1 MFIYE
6 KEDKLN
12 LKFNPLVPGEI
23 TEDPDIVISKEGIN
37 IGDLEISDKN
47 ILPTPEQS
55 DSGKMVMVNEEGS
68 YTLQTLAILADAA
81 LIIS

>member
-12 LKFNPLVPGEI
+12 LKFNPV
-23 TEDPDIVISKEGIN
+23 TTANFEDPDIVVSKKGIN
-37 IGDLEISDKN
+37 LGDLEISNKN
-47 ILPTPEQS
+47 ILPAPEQS
-55 DSGKMVMVNEEGS
+55 DSGKMVMVDEEGN
-68 YTLQTLAILADAA
+68 YTLQTLAILADAT